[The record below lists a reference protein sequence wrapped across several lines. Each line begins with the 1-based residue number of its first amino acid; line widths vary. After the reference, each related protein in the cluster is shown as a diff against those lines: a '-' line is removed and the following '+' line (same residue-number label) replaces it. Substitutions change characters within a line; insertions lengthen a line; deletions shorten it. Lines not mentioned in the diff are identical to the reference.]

1 MFAEIVKLIEIIV
14 GRTEIRGNFEDTIS
28 AWILLNGS
36 NLINAMR
43 DDSRDYIRSYLFIYS
58 NRGKGGETLE
68 KADLI
73 SSDIRDTSRIVEK
86 DRVSSFR

>member
-1 MFAEIVKLIEIIV
+1 MVPRYEAS
-14 GRTEIRGNFEDTIS
+14 GSRFEDTIS

-58 NRGKGGETLE
+58 NRGRGRNVGK
-68 KADLI
+68 
-73 SSDIRDTSRIVEK
+73 S
-86 DRVSSFR
+86 

>member
-1 MFAEIVKLIEIIV
+1 
-14 GRTEIRGNFEDTIS
+14 
-28 AWILLNGS
+28 
-36 NLINAMR
+36 MR

-86 DRVSSFR
+86 DRVSGFR